1 MTFDKVTDPDAVRA
15 ACKEFDELGQDEF
28 LRKHKFRKARSYAV
42 VVESRQYDPKAV
54 LGAAH
59 GYQFPNEGPLS
70 WRDFNSVQA
79 RTQLQRL
86 GFTVVDSIESLPG
99 IGHALKSCL
108 SAQAVWMQRWIDS
121 ADYPQALK
129 SGHAI
134 TQPRTEAVK
143 GFSDSLAELIPYFD
157 IEPTLGDWDTDF
169 GGGKGISSPT
179 VWIRIFDGTAPSA
192 QNDWYVVYIISEDG
206 KSAALSAGFGVTDLG
221 KKSWMREI
229 KVGREILGLD
239 PSTDAIPAG
248 ALGKG
253 PKAVAYQQA
262 SAWAK
267 MYDLETLQ
275 AMTDEQHLADI
286 NEALGNVVRII
297 EERRTAVSNAES
309 GSNLTI
315 GAPSVVDLLRAYRN
329 VIVEG
334 VAGTGKS
341 HVIGDLIRHFGQDRV
356 QVMVFHPSS
365 SYEDFVE
372 GIRPVAQGF
381 DVRDGEFLAFC
392 RKAAALPDEDFV
404 FVIDEINRAN
414 TSKVLGDL
422 LLSIEASKRVSP
434 EAAHEI
440 LAATFH
446 DPEVESEWVSLQV
459 ERTVGD
465 AGSYRQRFC
474 VPSNVLIFGTMNTT
488 DRSVGNLDLALRRRF
503 VFARREPIGAE
514 ELVALVGKPSL
525 NAAIDAWQQLNSNLR
540 NVSAD
545 ALLGHS
551 YFFQFKQAE
560 ESVTD
565 GLDIWRDLL
574 LPQLAEI
581 LIAFNAVERLEE
593 LLAGVDTGEC
603 TLIKVG
609 AGIDAY
615 PMVSPRAAQN

>member
-1 MTFDKVTDPDAVRA
+1 VKNSKVAWT
-15 ACKEFDELGQDEF
+15 
-28 LRKHKFRKARSYAV
+28 
-42 VVESRQYDPKAV
+42 
-54 LGAAH
+54 
-59 GYQFPNEGPLS
+59 
-70 WRDFNSVQA
+70 
-79 RTQLQRL
+79 
-86 GFTVVDSIESLPG
+86 
-99 IGHALKSCL
+99 
-108 SAQAVWMQRWIDS
+108 
-121 ADYPQALK
+121 
-129 SGHAI
+129 
-134 TQPRTEAVK
+134 
-143 GFSDSLAELIPYFD
+143 
-157 IEPTLGDWDTDF
+157 
-169 GGGKGISSPT
+169 
-179 VWIRIFDGTAPSA
+179 
-192 QNDWYVVYIISEDG
+192 
-206 KSAALSAGFGVTDLG
+206 
-221 KKSWMREI
+221 REI
-229 KVGREILGLD
+229 QVGREILGLD
-239 PSTDAIPAG
+239 PHADAIPVG
-248 ALGKG
+248 ALGEG
-253 PKAVAYQQA
+253 PKAVSYQQA

-267 MYDLETLQ
+267 IYDLETLQ

-286 NEALGNVVRII
+286 NEALGKVVRII
-297 EERRTAVSNAES
+297 EERRTAVSKAES
-309 GSNLTI
+309 GSSLTI

-381 DVRDGEFLAFC
+381 DVRDGEVLAFC
-392 RKAAALPDEDFV
+392 RKAAALPDEEFV

-422 LLSIEASKRVSP
+422 LLSIEASKRVNP
-434 EAAHEI
+434 GAAHEI

-514 ELVALVGKPSL
+514 ELVELVGKPSL

-581 LIAFNAVERLEE
+581 LIAFNAVERLDE

-609 AGIDAY
+609 SGIDAY
-615 PMVSPRAAQN
+615 PMVSPRAEQN